1 MRGSN
6 DDGRRAVL
14 VMAYGSPGTL
24 AEIEP
29 YLLDVRG
36 GRPAPPSLV
45 EEIRR
50 RYAAIG
56 GRSPLLEI
64 TRAQAGAL
72 EALLN
77 DGRAEGPFTVY
88 VGMRHWH
95 PYIHEAVGQI
105 AADGVRT
112 VVPLCLTPYTSR
124 LSTGAY
130 RARLQEAV
138 EALGQPLEVRDVDDW
153 HTHPRFI
160 AAIVERVREAL
171 GRLARE
177 TSEPPYLLFTAH
189 SLPVAAV
196 AQGDPYDAQ
205 LRETTD
211 LVVRALGIAPDRWQ
225 FCYQSAGASAGP
237 WLGPPLVEVIADL
250 ARAGR
255 RNLLVVPIG
264 FVSDHVEILYDID
277 IEARGVAE
285 RLGARLSRTVSL
297 NTSPPF
303 IEALADV
310 VRRAVGFA
318 A

>member
-1 MRGSN
+1 
-6 DDGRRAVL
+6 
-14 VMAYGSPGTL
+14 MAYGTPETL
-24 AEIEP
+24 EEVEP
-29 YLLDVRG
+29 YLRDIRG
-36 GRPAPPSLV
+36 GRPTPPALV

-64 TRAQAGAL
+64 TRAQARAL

-77 DGRAEGPFTVY
+77 DGRDEGPFAVY

-95 PYIHEAVGQI
+95 PYIHEAVRQI
-105 AADGVRT
+105 AADGVHT
-112 VVPLCLTPYTSR
+112 VVALCLAPYASR

-130 RARLQEAV
+130 FARVREAV
-138 EALGQPLEVRDVDDW
+138 EMLGQPLEVRYAGDW

-160 AAIVERVREAL
+160 AAIVERVQNALERLERE
-171 GRLARE
+171 GG
-177 TSEPPYLLFTAH
+177 EPPYLLFTAH
-189 SLPVAAV
+189 SLPVSVV

-205 LRETTD
+205 LRETTEQ
-211 LVVRALGIAPDRWQ
+211 VVRALGIAPDRWQ

-237 WLGPPLVEVIADL
+237 WLGPPLVTVIEDL
-250 ARAGR
+250 VRAGQ
-255 RNLLVVPIG
+255 RNFLIVPIG
-264 FVSDHVEILYDID
+264 FVSDHVEVLYDID

-310 VRRAVGFA
+310 VRRAVGIA
-318 A
+318 R